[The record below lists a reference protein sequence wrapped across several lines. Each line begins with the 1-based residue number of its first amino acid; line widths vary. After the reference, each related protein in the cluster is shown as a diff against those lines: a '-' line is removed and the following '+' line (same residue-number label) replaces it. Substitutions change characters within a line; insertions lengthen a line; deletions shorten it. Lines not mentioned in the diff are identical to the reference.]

1 MTKKIKVLI
10 VEDDPMVA
18 DINKSFTEAVDGF
31 TVVGVARDG
40 REALAMCDGRRP
52 DLVILDVYMP
62 HVDGLAVLAQL
73 RHRAVPVDVIMIT
86 AANDSTTISKIMRCG
101 VVGYII
107 KPFKFER
114 YRAVLTAY
122 REFRDKVRQQA
133 NLDQNDLDKILTA
146 QLYDGGRNLPK
157 NFHTK
162 TVDLVL
168 DYLARQNEP
177 RSAEE
182 VAQGGGIS
190 RVTARRY
197 LELLVSQGRVE
208 MVLEYLPA
216 GRPVH
221 RYRMK
226 R

>member
-1 MTKKIKVLI
+1 MMDNIKVLI

-18 DINKSFTEAVDGF
+18 EINKSFTEAVDGF

-40 REALAMCDGRRP
+40 REALALCASRQP
-52 DLVILDVYMP
+52 ELVILDVYMP
-62 HVDGLAVLAQL
+62 HMDGLELLSML
-73 RHRAVPVDVIMIT
+73 RRQEAPVDVIMIT
-86 AANDSTTISKIMRCG
+86 AASDSATISKILRYG
-101 VVGYII
+101 VAGYII

-122 REFRDKVRQQA
+122 RDFTRKVKQKE
-133 NLDQNDLDKILTA
+133 NLDQDDLDKIFVS
-146 QLYDGGRNLPK
+146 QLYNGGRELPK
-157 NFHTK
+157 NFHAK
-162 TVDLVL
+162 TADLIM
-168 DYLARQNEP
+168 DYLARQSEP
-177 RSAEE
+177 RSADE
-182 VAQGGGIS
+182 VANGSGIS

-197 LELLVSQGRVE
+197 LELLASQGRLE

-221 RYRMK
+221 RYRIK